1 MLFTAYKFKQNKI
14 VKTMHF
20 EAKTIYN
27 IVKKKYTMKNNK
39 FNILRAIT

>member
-20 EAKTIYN
+20 EAKTIY